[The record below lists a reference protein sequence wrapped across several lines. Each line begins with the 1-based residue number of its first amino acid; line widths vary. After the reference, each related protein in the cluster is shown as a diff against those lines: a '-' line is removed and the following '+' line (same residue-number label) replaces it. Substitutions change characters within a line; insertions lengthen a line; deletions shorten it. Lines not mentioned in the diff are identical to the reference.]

1 MEDRQAVAEAD
12 EWSASNQPIE
22 LESVL
27 ADLGLATTPLPR
39 AVFESLQNTTY

>member
-27 ADLGLATTPLPR
+27 ADLGLTVTDWA
-39 AVFESLQNTTY
+39 ANTTY